1 MNSPRFACAIVPNF
15 PVAVIIEE
23 EPNLAS
29 TPLALTDQPLE
40 SALILALNDHASQS
54 EVTTGMTVAQGHSHC
69 PDLTVRQRSTIKERQ
84 LADTLLTAL
93 QTLSPFVEELV
104 DGVYVLD
111 ASGLQFVYRS
121 EHEFAEK
128 IVACVKSHGVPVTV
142 GIAKNKFIA
151 QVAATVTISDTVRII
166 LPGAEQ
172 EFLQPL
178 SIAHLPVSE
187 ETREKL
193 RDLGLKTMGQVAV
206 FPANELIERFG
217 DDGFMLARLSR
228 GEDPA
233 FFLPDIPVEQLA
245 RTTSLTFTTSNTA
258 TITFH
263 VERILQTL
271 LEQLQSTGRACRSVV
286 VTCHLENK
294 TDRSF
299 RLTLDQPSVSAS
311 PFLRQ
316 LRLKM
321 ERLTLSAGVTAI
333 TVTLS
338 ETSPLVLEQL
348 AFQQKAIGRTVSTP
362 APDTLAAMPIQSTL
376 YAPELLAAHL
386 PEKNFRLIPLAASKK
401 NKAAVSADQPS
412 HTYSRHRLFG
422 LRLLQPPKPTDIVV
436 RNGQPSLL
444 TARRTFRP
452 IERQSGP
459 WKLSGGWWCDDFD
472 RFYYEIRTEDKQ
484 LYLVFYDRLASRW
497 FLQGVFD

>member
-15 PVAVIIEE
+15 PIAVIIKE
-23 EPNLAS
+23 EPGLAS
-29 TPLALTDQPLE
+29 SPLALTDQPLE
-40 SALILALNDHASQS
+40 SALILALNDYASHS
-54 EVTTGMTVAQGHSHC
+54 EVTIGMTAAQGHSHC
-69 PDLTVRQRSTIKERQ
+69 PDLIVRQRNSTKERQ

-93 QTLSPFVEELV
+93 QTLSPFVEELA
-104 DGVYVLD
+104 DGVYALD

-151 QVAATVTISDTVRII
+151 QVAATVTISGSVRII

-193 RDLGLKTMGQVAV
+193 HDLGLKTMGQVAV

-217 DDGFMLARLSR
+217 DDGFMLSRLSR

-271 LEQLQSTGRACRSVV
+271 LEQLQSTGRACRAVV
-286 VTCHLENK
+286 VTYHLENK
-294 TDRSF
+294 SDRSL
-299 RLTLDQPSVSAS
+299 RLTLDQPAASAS

-321 ERLTLSAGVTAI
+321 ERLTLGAGVTTI

-338 ETSPLVLEQL
+338 ETSPLILEQL
-348 AFQQKAIGRTVSTP
+348 AFQQKAGRSVSAP
-362 APDTLAAMPIQSTL
+362 LPDTLAAMPIQSTL

-386 PEKNFRLIPLAASKK
+386 PEKNFRLIPLATSKK
-401 NKAAVSADQPS
+401 SKAATSTDRLS

-436 RNGQPSLL
+436 KNGQPSLL

-497 FLQGVFD
+497 FLQGIFD